1 VTLVALRLAVALA
14 PDCGLTDVVVH
25 AADLREALALMEETR
40 AVLARVVTV
49 LHDTP
54 NEAQTQ
60 ARVEDLLRRL
70 S

>member
-1 VTLVALRLAVALA
+1 MTVAALRLAVALA
-14 PDCGLTDVVVH
+14 PDQGLTDVVVH
-25 AADLREALALMEETR
+25 AADLREALAILEEAR
-40 AVLARVVTV
+40 AVLGRVVTV

-60 ARVEDLLRRL
+60 ARVEALLRRL